1 MAPWRPLCHPVAGAY
16 QGTKQRAK
24 GCFRVFAE
32 DNPILGAVSGCGQ
45 AKRIRALDQGIKSGD
60 LPDAIRVFA
69 SVELKFETDPF
80 FVDPSS
86 PSEAPASQKAIS
98 WPAPVTTARQKA
110 RHKFWTQRDAT
121 CCVTEE
127 DGAPFPCKLFT
138 VRKKLTTIQLTTCY
152 VADIKKATHV
162 FYQQETL
169 VLSVCIPK
177 LESSSTCLHYQL
189 GKVFL
194 FDTDAS
200 HEQ

>member
-1 MAPWRPLCHPVAGAY
+1 MAPWRPLCHPVA
-16 QGTKQRAK
+16 

-69 SVELKFETDPF
+69 SVELKFEADPF

-110 RHKFWTQRDAT
+110 RHKFWTKGCHVLRDGRGW
-121 CCVTEE
+121 CSVSLQIIYGE
-127 DGAPFPCKLFT
+127 
-138 VRKKLTTIQLTTCY
+138 
-152 VADIKKATHV
+152 KKADK
-162 FYQQETL
+162 
-169 VLSVCIPK
+169 LSLACFINN
-177 LESSSTCLHYQL
+177 STDNLPCC
-189 GKVFL
+189 
-194 FDTDAS
+194 
-200 HEQ
+200 